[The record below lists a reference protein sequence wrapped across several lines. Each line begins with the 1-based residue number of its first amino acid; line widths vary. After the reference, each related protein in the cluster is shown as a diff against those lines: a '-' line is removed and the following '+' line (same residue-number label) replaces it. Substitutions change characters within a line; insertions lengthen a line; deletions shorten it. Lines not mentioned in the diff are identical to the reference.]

1 MNTIGFKLRK
11 LRENKKISQQEL
23 ASDLNI
29 AQSTI
34 CKIESGN
41 TDKVDFLLMQKICEY
56 FEINFE
62 YFTEPTQFISVN
74 KNNGGIAGN
83 NFGTIVNEK
92 KSDTNH

>member
-1 MNTIGFKLRK
+1 MNTIGYKLRK
-11 LRENKKISQQEL
+11 LREEKKISQQEL

-62 YFTEPTQFISVN
+62 YFTEPYPIYFS
-74 KNNGGIAGN
+74 K
-83 NFGTIVNEK
+83 
-92 KSDTNH
+92 